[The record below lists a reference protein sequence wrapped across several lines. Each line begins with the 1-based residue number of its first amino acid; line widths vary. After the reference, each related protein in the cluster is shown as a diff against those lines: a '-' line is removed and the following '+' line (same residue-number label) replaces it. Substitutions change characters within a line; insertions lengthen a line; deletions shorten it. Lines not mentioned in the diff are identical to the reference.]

1 MGEPCFVGECGQE
14 MEGTGRKEMYQSEG
28 AYGFRLGLKI

>member
-14 MEGTGRKEMYQSEG
+14 MEGTGRKVLIEPH
-28 AYGFRLGLKI
+28 LVILK